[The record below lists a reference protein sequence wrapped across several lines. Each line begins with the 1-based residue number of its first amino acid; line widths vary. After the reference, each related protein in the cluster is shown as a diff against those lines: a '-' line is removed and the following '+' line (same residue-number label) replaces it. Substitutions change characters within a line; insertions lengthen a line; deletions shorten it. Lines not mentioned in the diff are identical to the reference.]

1 MRISIIVPCYNEQ
14 AVLKLFYVEIVK
26 VLEKITNN
34 YELLFVDD
42 GSQDSTLSIIKT
54 LCINNCATCLPLK
67 RRRTALFQSV
77 L

>member
-42 GSQDSTLSIIKT
+42 GSQDSTLSNIKT
-54 LCINNCATCLPLK
+54 ICINNYHIKYIAFSRNFGK
-67 RRRTALFQSV
+67 
-77 L
+77 

>member
-42 GSQDSTLSIIKT
+42 GSQDSTLSII
-54 LCINNCATCLPLK
+54 
-67 RRRTALFQSV
+67 
-77 L
+77 